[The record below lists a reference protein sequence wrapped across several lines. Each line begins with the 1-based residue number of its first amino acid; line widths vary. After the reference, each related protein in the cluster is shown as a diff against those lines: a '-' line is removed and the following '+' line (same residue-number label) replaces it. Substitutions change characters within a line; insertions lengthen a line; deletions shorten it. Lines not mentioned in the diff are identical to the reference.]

1 MSHMSA
7 SAQDSTA
14 HAVEGLAR
22 PLILVVDDNELVAEV
37 AAALLDV
44 LGYDTRVVTNPAQA
58 LDMSEEAAFTAVLS
72 DIVMPGGLSGVQLAK
87 RLRQRHPDLP
97 ILLST
102 GYSEAL
108 AYEVAEFPVLH
119 KPYRLA
125 DLESALGRLFGGRL
139 S

>member
-1 MSHMSA
+1 MPHLSA
-7 SAQDSTA
+7 SNEDSTA

-37 AAALLDV
+37 AAALLDA
-44 LGYDTRVVTNPAQA
+44 LGYDTRVVTCPADA
-58 LDMSEEAAFTAVLS
+58 IELFEESNFIAVLS
-72 DIVMPGGLSGVQLAK
+72 DIVMPGGISGVQLAK
-87 RLRQRHPDLP
+87 RLRQRRPDVP

-108 AYEVAEFPVLH
+108 AYEVVEFPVLH

-125 DLESALGRLFGGRL
+125 DLESALGRLFGGKP

>member
-1 MSHMSA
+1 MPGAYQCSES
-7 SAQDSTA
+7 STV
-14 HAVEGLAR
+14 HPVEGLAR

-37 AAALLDV
+37 AAALLDA
-44 LGYDTRVVTNPAQA
+44 LGYDTRIANGPDVA
-58 LDMSEEAAFTAVLS
+58 LDLYEEGHFAAVLS
-72 DIVMPGGLSGVQLAK
+72 DIVMPGGISGVQLAK
-87 RLRQRHPDLP
+87 RLRQRQPDLP

-108 AYEVAEFPVLH
+108 AYEVVDFPVLH

-125 DLESALGRLFGGRL
+125 DLEGALGRLFGSPL

>member
-1 MSHMSA
+1 MPRVSA
-7 SAQDSTA
+7 TTESSTT
-14 HAVEGLAR
+14 HLVEGLAR
-22 PLILVVDDNELVAEV
+22 PMILVVDDNELVAEV
-37 AAALLDV
+37 AAALLDA
-44 LGYDTRVVTNPAQA
+44 LGYDTRIATGPNEA
-58 LDMSEEAAFTAVLS
+58 LDLWEDGHFTAVLS

-87 RLRQRHPDLP
+87 RLRQRQPDLP

-108 AYEVAEFPVLH
+108 AYEVSDFPVLH

-125 DLESALGRLFGGRL
+125 DLENAMSRLFGSKL